1 MIKKVVDD
9 DVDYHEA
16 LQKQC
21 VSQSATVQV
30 FTRERGKQSA
40 TDDDI
45 YILYYNEVS
54 VCVFVC

>member
-9 DVDYHEA
+9 DVDYYEA

-30 FTRERGKQSA
+30 FTRERGKQKA
-40 TDDDI
+40 ADDDI
-45 YILYYNEVS
+45 LVYVILGS
-54 VCVFVC
+54 TP